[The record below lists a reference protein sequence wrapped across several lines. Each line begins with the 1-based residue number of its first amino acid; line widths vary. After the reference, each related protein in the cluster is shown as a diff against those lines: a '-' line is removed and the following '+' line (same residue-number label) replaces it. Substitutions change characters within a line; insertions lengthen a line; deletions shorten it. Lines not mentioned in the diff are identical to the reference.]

1 MDELEGREFDWFA
14 VDENGEIAVFSTAGN
29 GTVPESVKEN
39 YKAHDS
45 ISEKF
50 EYPNWGSDN
59 VWKDFANYGLFVFD
73 WRLNNGPYVKKSAPN
88 GKIDSELKSKILK
101 ISGIPKLQM
110 DFSKVDKTEL

>member
-1 MDELEGREFDWFA
+1 MNRPRQAPLIG
-14 VDENGEIAVFSTAGN
+14 
-29 GTVPESVKEN
+29 
-39 YKAHDS
+39 
-45 ISEKF
+45 ISCEAISKR
-50 EYPNWGSDN
+50 
-59 VWKDFANYGLFVFD
+59 KDFANYGLFVFD